1 MFLNVS
7 KDFWEYSHICTKTFC
22 NKSDIQNLS
31 KKYSLSRGSQ
41 LASASV
47 SRERRVAGIFF
58 KVVLQVS
65 CLGQNKNLIHNLCFV
80 LFQNSIMLPL
90 LIKSN
95 FEINICFKQFYKSI
109 NRLQIKP
116 SKRGVIQVHS
126 VGFARKEER
135 NAAFAP
141 QAGSKQPTSKLNPS
155 SSNLKSSVF
164 VGFFPCVYNLGLFC
178 VES

>member
-1 MFLNVS
+1 MFLHVS
-7 KDFWEYSHICTKTFC
+7 KDFWEYSHLCTKTFC
-22 NKSDIQNLS
+22 NKSDIQKNLS

-65 CLGQNKNLIHNLCFV
+65 CLGQNKNLNHNLCFV

-95 FEINICFKQFYKSI
+95 FKQFYKSI

-164 VGFFPCVYNLGLFC
+164 VGFFPRVYNLGLFC